1 MPASRDRSS
10 QGQERSKR
18 LKCKKA
24 NCEKGEDWSKSG
36 NSVQAVPPKK
46 ISVVKVVQS
55 RVKPGPQ
62 SMLEIELALAKPVGI
77 SIFLLSR
84 CTGPRDEGLTTTNV
98 GERTAHVVAF
108 DNLGDDSSP
117 DVRGTPSCKRL
128 DKNVRLQRRQY
139 LVSFYVATSP
149 CYCRL

>member
-24 NCEKGEDWSKSG
+24 NCEKGEDRSKSG

-46 ISVVKVVQS
+46 ISIVKVVQS

-62 SMLEIELALAKPVGI
+62 SMLEIELALTKPVGI
-77 SIFLLSR
+77 SIFF
-84 CTGPRDEGLTTTNV
+84 
-98 GERTAHVVAF
+98 A
-108 DNLGDDSSP
+108 
-117 DVRGTPSCKRL
+117 
-128 DKNVRLQRRQY
+128 
-139 LVSFYVATSP
+139 
-149 CYCRL
+149 

>member
-55 RVKPGPQ
+55 RVKPEPQ

-77 SIFLLSR
+77 SIFFLLSR

-98 GERTAHVVAF
+98 GERTAHVV
-108 DNLGDDSSP
+108 DLGDDSSP
-117 DVRGTPSCKRL
+117 DVRGTPSRKRL

-149 CYCRL
+149 CYRRL